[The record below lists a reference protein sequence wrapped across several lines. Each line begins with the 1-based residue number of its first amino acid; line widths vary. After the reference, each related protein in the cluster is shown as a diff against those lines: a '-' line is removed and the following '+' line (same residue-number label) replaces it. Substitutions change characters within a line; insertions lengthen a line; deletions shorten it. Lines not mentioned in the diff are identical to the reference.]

1 MNELKKINEETKKE
15 AEEILGGRD
24 SMRIQQWLTK
34 KQLNKLQRK
43 MRKILNRA

>member
-15 AEEILGGRD
+15 AEEILGGKD

-34 KQLNKLQRK
+34 KQLNKLQKK
-43 MRKILNRA
+43 MRKILNRG